1 MAKPRPAAFNAPAA
15 RKPDP
20 NVVQRQASDP
30 TASVWVTASA
40 GTGKTKVLTD
50 RVLRLMLAGAEPE
63 SILCVTFTTAAA
75 ALMTIRIREELSQWA
90 TMDDA
95 ALGARLEK
103 LSGGKP
109 DAQTKARARRL
120 FAEFLDASGGMRIQT
135 IHALAQD
142 MIRRFPIESGIPPYF
157 DVMDD
162 QTAADLLRDA
172 RAQVLR
178 DVQKNPGTPL
188 AQAVRMVTPE
198 VAEDDFVGL
207 IGELTYRRGE
217 LLSIFAR
224 KGGLEPTIAAVY
236 RYLDAPAAT
245 DSHALNVQLN
255 SDAGLDGDRP
265 DIEALNAAAEILA
278 AGSSADLE
286 KAKMIKAWL
295 LHPEQRTEF
304 FWDYAAVFLTADGV
318 ARKTLAT
325 KKCAAA
331 IPAMTAE
338 AERLMRGID
347 AISSMNVARGT
358 EAILRLTSAILDTY
372 AEKKRTLNLLDFDD
386 LIHSVNVMMR
396 DDGAA
401 RWALHKLPGDI
412 RHVLVDEA
420 QDTNPDQWELVGAL
434 VRELF
439 PATAPQAA
447 AVPGPAAAP
456 TLFVVGDEKQS
467 IFSFQRADP
476 REFAR
481 RKKDFAAL
489 VTAAGGT
496 WRTLDMDIAFRSSP
510 AITRAVDAVFAN
522 PEAADGLFS
531 HDAARD
537 RQVRH
542 EPYRR
547 GQAGLVEIRPVVT
560 GAPSPEPQPWSL
572 PLPSGEDTA
581 PEPGQQLADQIADQ
595 IKAWLDS
602 KEKLP
607 ARGRAISPSDIMI
620 LVRRRSAFVDQ
631 LVRALKKR
639 DVPVS
644 GADRLSLREQIVVM
658 DLMALGEWLLFPR
671 DDYKLACVL
680 KSPLIGLDD
689 KQLERIAA
697 GRKGDIWSS
706 LQAAAARE
714 GADPALVRAVGYLS
728 GLQARYAAARPY
740 EFYSDILMNDC
751 AAPRGDG
758 RTQSG
763 LNALYARLGFEAED
777 PMVEFMNAIERY
789 EKLNAPSL
797 QGFLAWLEA
806 GEAEVKRQVGL
817 NPESPRVSIM
827 TVHSAKGLEAPIV
840 ILPDTTGLPEDNT
853 RARPRFLWPDNADR
867 DVPLWVPRADLECN
881 AFRRERL
888 QIEQERDREFRRLLY
903 VAMTRAADRLYVFGH
918 QNAPRSSGKSW
929 YELIVK
935 GMKDQLGSELSIDED
950 SEIVRFGTP
959 QTVKP
964 QPDGVDHQPRLSVV
978 GVPKWARTPAPEA
991 PRSTLREKFR
1001 PSEYLG
1007 TNDNTDH
1014 AALSPLATPADDYH
1028 ARLGTAVHA
1037 LLEFLPG
1044 TPREGREA
1052 FIKAYLEQPRWNLT
1066 EDDRKSTARQVSKL
1080 LRDERF
1086 GVIFGDNARPEVSIT
1101 GLLWHDGQPR
1111 QLSGQVDRLVVEG
1124 DTVTV
1129 VDYKNGK
1136 QVPKDPE
1143 SSPRKYI
1150 VQMAAYRLALKKMY
1164 PDKDVRCAL
1173 LWTRSAT
1180 LMELPASL
1188 LDQTLADVKLSATPP
1203 AAVDKPGG
1211 ASSPAKAAKKRGVK

>member
-1 MAKPRPAAFNAPAA
+1 MAKPRPDAFNKPAS

-20 NVVQRQASDP
+20 NVVQRLASDP
-30 TASVWVTASA
+30 VASVWVTASA

-50 RVLRLMLAGAEPE
+50 RVLRLMLSGAEPE
-63 SILCVTFTTAAA
+63 SMLCVTFTTAAA

-90 TMDDA
+90 TMDEA
-95 ALGARLEK
+95 ALGERLEK
-103 LSGGKP
+103 LSGAKP
-109 DAQTKARARRL
+109 DAEMKARARRL
-120 FAEFLDASGGMRIQT
+120 FAEFLDASNGMRIQT

-157 DVMDD
+157 EVMDD

-178 DVQKNPGTPL
+178 DVQKNPHTPL
-188 AQAVRMVTPE
+188 AHAVRMVTPE
-198 VAEDDFVGL
+198 VAEDDFVNL

-224 KGGLEPTIAAVY
+224 KGGLEETIASVY
-236 RYLDAPAAT
+236 DYLNAPEDT
-245 DSHALNVQLN
+245 DSHTLNLMLN
-255 SDAGLDGDRP
+255 SDNGLYGDAP
-265 DIEALNAAAEILA
+265 DVEALNAAAELLA
-278 AGSSADLE
+278 TGSNSDLE

-318 ARKTLAT
+318 MRKTLAT
-325 KKCAAA
+325 KKCADA
-331 IPAMTAE
+331 IPALERE

-358 EAILRLTSAILDTY
+358 ESILRLTSAILDTY
-372 AEKKRTLNLLDFDD
+372 AEKKRTLNLLDYDD

-396 DDGAA
+396 SEGAA
-401 RWALHKLPGDI
+401 RWALHKLPGNI
-412 RHVLVDEA
+412 KHILVDEA
-420 QDTNPDQWELVGAL
+420 QDTNPDQWELVGSL
-434 VRELF
+434 VKELF
-439 PATAPQAA
+439 AEKNEGATPPK
-447 AVPGPAAAP
+447 PGEAP

-476 REFAR
+476 RVFAQ

-489 VTAAGGT
+489 VKEAGGE
-496 WRTLDMDIAFRSSP
+496 WRALDMDIAFRSSP

-522 PEAADGLFS
+522 PDAADGLFS
-531 HDAARD
+531 RDAAPD
-537 RQVRH
+537 KQVRH
-542 EPYRR
+542 EPFRR
-547 GQAGLVEIRPVVT
+547 GQAGLVEIHPVRT
-560 GAPSPEPQPWSL
+560 GAPTPEPEAWSL
-572 PLPSGEDTA
+572 PLPSDDEVAAD
-581 PEPGQQLADQIADQ
+581 PSQQLADQIADQ
-595 IKAWLDS
+595 VKTWLDS

-658 DLMALGEWLLFPR
+658 DLVALGEWLLFPR

-680 KSPLIGLDD
+680 KSPLVGLSDQ
-689 KQLERIAA
+689 QLELVAA
-697 GRKGDIWSS
+697 GRKGDLWSS
-706 LQAAAARE
+706 LQAATAKE
-714 GADPALVRAVGYLS
+714 GADEALVRAVDYLG
-728 GLQARYAAARPY
+728 GLQSRYANARPY

-751 AAPRGDG
+751 AVRRGDG
-758 RTQSG
+758 QAQSG

-806 GEAEVKRQVGL
+806 GEAEVKRQISL
-817 NPESPRVSIM
+817 NPESPRVNIM

-853 RARPRFLWPDNADR
+853 RARPRFLWPDNDER

-881 AFRRERL
+881 VFRRERL
-888 QIEQERDREFRRLLY
+888 QIEQERDREYRRLLY

-918 QNAPRSSGKSW
+918 QNAARSNGKSW
-929 YELIVK
+929 HELIVK
-935 GMKDQLGSELSIDED
+935 GMSENLGKDVVVDED
-950 SEIVRFGTP
+950 TGIIRFGTP

-978 GVPKWARTPAPEA
+978 GVPKWARTPAPAA
-991 PRSTLREKFR
+991 PPASLREKFR

-1007 TNDNTDH
+1007 TNDNDR
-1014 AALSPLATPADDYH
+1014 AVLSPLATPADDYH

-1044 TPREGREA
+1044 TPQAGRDGV
-1052 FIKAYLEQPRWNLT
+1052 IKAYLAQPRWNLS
-1066 EDDRKSTARQVSKL
+1066 EADQKSTARQVTAL
-1080 LRDERF
+1080 LKDARF
-1086 GVIFGDNARPEVSIT
+1086 GAIFGDNARAEVSLT
-1101 GLLWHDGQPR
+1101 GQLWHDGQPR
-1111 QLSGQVDRLVVEG
+1111 QLSGQVDRLVIDG
-1124 DTVTV
+1124 DTVTI

-1136 QVPKDPE
+1136 HVPKQPE
-1143 SSPRKYI
+1143 SAPKKYI
-1150 VQMAAYRLALKKMY
+1150 VQMAAYRMALKKMY

-1173 LWTRSAT
+1173 LWTRNAT
-1180 LMELPASL
+1180 LMELPNTL
-1188 LDQTLADVKLSATPP
+1188 LDKTLADVKLSADQP
-1203 AAVDKPGG
+1203 AVEAPVVTKAKGGPKTGKVAKP
-1211 ASSPAKAAKKRGVK
+1211 K

>member
-1 MAKPRPAAFNAPAA
+1 MAKPRPDTFNKESS

-30 TASVWVTASA
+30 AASVWVTASA

-50 RVLRLMLAGAEPE
+50 RVLRLMLSGAAPE
-63 SILCVTFTTAAA
+63 SILCVTFTTAAS

-90 TMDDA
+90 TMDKA
-95 ALGARLEK
+95 ALAERLEK
-103 LSGGKP
+103 LTGEKP
-109 DAQTKARARRL
+109 DAQTQARARQL
-120 FAEFLDASGGMRIQT
+120 FAEFLDASNGMRIQT

-157 DVMDD
+157 EVMDD
-162 QTAADLLRDA
+162 QTASDLLRDA

-178 DVQKNPGTPL
+178 DVQKNPNTPL

-198 VAEDDFVGL
+198 VAEDDFVNL

-224 KGGLEPTIAAVY
+224 KGGLEETIESVY
-236 RYLDAPAAT
+236 SYLDAPEDT
-245 DSHALNVQLN
+245 DSKALNDMLN
-255 SDAGLDGDRP
+255 SDNGLYGDAP
-265 DIEALNAAAEILA
+265 DVVALNAAAELLA
-278 AGSSADLE
+278 TGSSSDLE

-295 LHPEQRTEF
+295 LHPEQRAEF

-318 ARKTLAT
+318 TRKTLAT
-325 KKCAAA
+325 KKCAEA

-358 EAILRLTSAILDTY
+358 ESILRLTSAILDTY
-372 AEKKRTLNLLDFDD
+372 AEKKRTLNLLDYDD

-396 DDGAA
+396 EDGAA

-412 RHVLVDEA
+412 KHILVDEA
-420 QDTNPDQWELVGAL
+420 QDTNPDQWELVGSL

-439 PATAPQAA
+439 AQQQKAPTPAQ
-447 AVPGPAAAP
+447 AP

-476 REFAR
+476 REFAQ
-481 RKKDFAAL
+481 RKKDFAEL
-489 VTAAGGT
+489 VKKAGGE
-496 WRTLDMDIAFRSSP
+496 WRALDMDIAFRSSP

-522 PEAADGLFS
+522 PAASDGLFS
-531 HDAARD
+531 RDAAPD
-537 RQVRH
+537 KQVRH
-542 EPYRR
+542 EPFRR
-547 GQAGLVEIRPVVT
+547 GQAGLVEIHPVVT
-560 GAPSPEPQPWSL
+560 GTPTPDPEAWSL
-572 PLPSGEDTA
+572 PLPSEEENAVD
-581 PEPGQQLADQIADQ
+581 PGQQLADKIADQ
-595 IKAWLDS
+595 IKGWLDS

-607 ARGRAISPSDIMI
+607 ARGRAISPSDIMV

-639 DVPVS
+639 DIPVS

-658 DLMALGEWLLFPR
+658 DLVALGEWLLFPR
-671 DDYKLACVL
+671 DDYKLACIL
-680 KSPLIGLDD
+680 KSPLIGLSDA
-689 KQLERIAA
+689 QLEQVAA
-697 GRKGDIWSS
+697 GRKGDLWTS
-706 LQAAAARE
+706 LQAAAAKD
-714 GADPALVRAVGYLS
+714 GADEAFKNAVEYLS
-728 GLQARYAAARPY
+728 DLQARYANGRPY
-740 EFYSDILMNDC
+740 EFYSGILMNDC
-751 AAPRGDG
+751 AARRGDG
-758 RTQSG
+758 KPQSG

-806 GEAEVKRQVGL
+806 GEAEVKRQVNL
-817 NPESPRVSIM
+817 NPESPRVNIM

-853 RARPRFLWPDNADR
+853 RARPRFLWPDNER

-881 AFRRERL
+881 AFRRERN
-888 QIEQERDREFRRLLY
+888 QVEQERDREFRRLLY
-903 VAMTRAADRLYVFGH
+903 VAMTRAADRLYVHGH
-918 QNAPRSSGKSW
+918 QNAARANGKSW

-935 GMKDQLGSELSIDED
+935 GVTESLDKDVSIDE
-950 SEIVRFGTP
+950 ETGIIRFGTP

-964 QPDGVDHQPRLSVV
+964 QPDGVDHQQRLSVV
-978 GVPKWARTPAPEA
+978 GVPKWARTAAPQA
-991 PRSTLREKFR
+991 VPSPLREKFR

-1007 TNDNTDH
+1007 TNDNDR

-1044 TPREGREA
+1044 TPVQGREGV
-1052 FIKAYLEQPRWNLT
+1052 IKAYLSQPRWNLSE
-1066 EDDRKSTARQVSKL
+1066 EDQKATARQVTGL
-1080 LRDERF
+1080 LKDARF
-1086 GVIFGDNARPEVSIT
+1086 GAIFGDSARAEVSLT
-1101 GLLWHDGQPR
+1101 GQLWHDGQPR

-1124 DTVTV
+1124 NTVTI

-1136 QVPKDPE
+1136 HVPKQPE
-1143 SSPRKYI
+1143 SAPKKYI
-1150 VQMAAYRLALKKMY
+1150 VQMAAYRMALKKMY

-1173 LWTRSAT
+1173 LWTRTAT
-1180 LMELPASL
+1180 LMELPNSL
-1188 LDQTLADVKLSATPP
+1188 LDATLAEVKLSASAPVAPTAP
-1203 AAVDKPGG
+1203 AAKTKASKAKP
-1211 ASSPAKAAKKRGVK
+1211 K